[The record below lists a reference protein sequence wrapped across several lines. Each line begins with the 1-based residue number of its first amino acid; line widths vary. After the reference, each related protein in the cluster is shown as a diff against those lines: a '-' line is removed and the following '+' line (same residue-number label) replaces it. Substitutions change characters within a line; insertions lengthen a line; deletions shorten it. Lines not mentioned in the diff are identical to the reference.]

1 MSMYIVRVH
10 DSVLLRNSGRF
21 RILERFSGIID
32 GKRRNRR
39 LDKVGNNAGIPLKLC
54 QKIRL
59 HGNL

>member
-1 MSMYIVRVH
+1 MRVH
-10 DSVLLRNSGRF
+10 DSVLRNSGRF

-59 HGNL
+59 YGNL